1 MVFCRIKRGVGNIR
15 PTLLRGGESE
25 CGRSERKR
33 VLSVPAWAYVNG
45 VSKPDG
51 KVPRRRGGREKDVVC
66 KPCFLYV
73 TRSMADDKAWGG
85 ALSYAAVAAAGV
97 HM

>member
-1 MVFCRIKRGVGNIR
+1 MLCRIKRGIGNIR
-15 PTLLRGGESE
+15 PTLLRAGESE
-25 CGRSERKR
+25 CGRSELMR
-33 VLSVPAWAYVNG
+33 VLSEPAWAYVNS

-73 TRSMADDKAWGG
+73 TRSMADDKAWDG
-85 ALSYAAVAAAGV
+85 ALSYAAIAAAGV

>member
-1 MVFCRIKRGVGNIR
+1 MLCSIKRGVGNIR

-33 VLSVPAWAYVNG
+33 VLSVLAWAYVNG
-45 VSKPDG
+45 VSKPHG
-51 KVPRRRGGREKDVVC
+51 KIPRGRGDRECVVVC
-66 KPCFLYV
+66 GACLKYV
-73 TRSMADDKAWGG
+73 NRSMADDKAWGG

>member
-1 MVFCRIKRGVGNIR
+1 MFCRIKRGVGNIR

-33 VLSVPAWAYVNG
+33 VLSEPAWAYVNG
-45 VSKPDG
+45 VLKPDG
-51 KVPRRRGGREKDVVC
+51 KVPRGRGDRESVVVC
-66 KPCFLYV
+66 GACLKYV
-73 TRSMADDKAWGG
+73 NRSMADDKAWGG

>member
-1 MVFCRIKRGVGNIR
+1 MLCRLRRGEGNIR

-51 KVPRRRGGREKDVVC
+51 KVPRGRGDRESVVVC
-66 KPCFLYV
+66 GACLKYV
-73 TRSMADDKAWGG
+73 NRSMADDKACGG
-85 ALSYAAVAAAGV
+85 ALSYAAIAAAGV